1 MKIPIQN
8 YQNNQCCILDLQES
22 TSMLTLFDRIRD
34 AFQFNL
40 SVVLMIND
48 LYIYKTYENEI
59 ISSNFLPI
67 RTVSD
72 LGEIQLIQA
81 FETPIS
87 ELLPEQSSDES
98 NEDESMFDDE
108 YYDQDEYDD
117 DDDINKSSYMY

>member
-1 MKIPIQN
+1 MKIPVQN
-8 YQNNQCCILDLQES
+8 YQNNQCFILDLQES

>member
-1 MKIPIQN
+1 MKIPVQN
-8 YQNNQCCILDLQES
+8 YQNNQCFILEITDS

-34 AFQFNL
+34 TFQFNL

-117 DDDINKSSYMY
+117 DDDLNKSSYMY